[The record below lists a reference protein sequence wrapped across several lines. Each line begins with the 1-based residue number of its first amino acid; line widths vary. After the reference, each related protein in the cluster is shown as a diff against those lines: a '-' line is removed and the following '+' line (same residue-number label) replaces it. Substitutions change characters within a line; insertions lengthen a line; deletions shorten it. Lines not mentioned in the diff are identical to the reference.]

1 MIFGKMTEPE
11 KVRKDLFNKNASAK
25 EGEPAE
31 NIERPKPPCP
41 VDEST
46 RIDGVRQFDYR
57 PHTVQAWFSTLS
69 YRNQTLKNFFVQS
82 GKPQLASS
90 VFHSTTEKVYRLFKV
105 K

>member
-1 MIFGKMTEPE
+1 MTEPK

-57 PHTVQAWFSTLS
+57 PHTVQDWFSINLPVEIRFLS
-69 YRNQTLKNFFVQS
+69 FV
-82 GKPQLASS
+82 
-90 VFHSTTEKVYRLFKV
+90 F
-105 K
+105 